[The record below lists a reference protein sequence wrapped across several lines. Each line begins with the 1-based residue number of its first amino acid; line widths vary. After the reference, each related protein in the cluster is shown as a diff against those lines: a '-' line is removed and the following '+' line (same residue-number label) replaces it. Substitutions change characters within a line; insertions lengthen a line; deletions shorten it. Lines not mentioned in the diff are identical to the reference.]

1 MEDAVGR
8 TTQSVHLQLDEIGG
22 ELANQIVK
30 DNAHCRVM
38 AQVHVGLVDRFLLIL
53 VLAALVILT
62 LLRNH
67 ILQEG

>member
-1 MEDAVGR
+1 MKDAVGR
-8 TTQSVHLQLDEIGG
+8 TTQGVHLQLDEIGG
-22 ELANQIVK
+22 ELADQIVK
-30 DNAHCRVM
+30 DDAHSRVM
-38 AQVHVGLVDRFLLIL
+38 AQVHVGLDDRFLFIL